1 VSRRVD
7 CDCKP
12 HALLAYRDHQQKILK
27 HCVMPS
33 QYAQDPAAE
42 VGGSYYGED
51 LPLELKVGLIST
63 SREINWI

>member
-1 VSRRVD
+1 
-7 CDCKP
+7 
-12 HALLAYRDHQQKILK
+12 
-27 HCVMPS
+27 MPS

-63 SREINWI
+63 SREINWT